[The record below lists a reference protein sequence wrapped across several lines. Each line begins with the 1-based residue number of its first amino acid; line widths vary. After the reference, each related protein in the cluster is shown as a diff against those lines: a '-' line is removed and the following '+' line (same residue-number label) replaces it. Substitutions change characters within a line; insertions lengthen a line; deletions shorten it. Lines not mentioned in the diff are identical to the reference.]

1 VNKFESTKVESFT
14 ETKKPFPKE
23 KWLFV
28 EKQGEFVY
36 ARPEKPSIFRL

>member
-1 VNKFESTKVESFT
+1 MNRFESTKVESFT

-28 EKQGEFVY
+28 EKVVV
-36 ARPEKPSIFRL
+36 PVII

>member
-1 VNKFESTKVESFT
+1 MNRFKSTKVESFT

-28 EKQGEFVY
+28 EKVVAILIIRKETS
-36 ARPEKPSIFRL
+36 RPSK

>member
-1 VNKFESTKVESFT
+1 MNRFESTKVESFT

-28 EKQGEFVY
+28 EIMVFYYKY
-36 ARPEKPSIFRL
+36 SIFRL